1 VKFISDKYLIRKM
14 PKIKNDEKILQQSEA
29 KETKEEQKKEPT
41 IAVPEAEKRYTKAQ
55 IRRKLTYAKKTNL
68 KKYERL
74 MRKYRDYHPSD
85 DEEEE
90 EEEDKT
96 TFLLTDDEYDKIK
109 KALSADF
116 KEKQIETLQ
125 KLFDNE
131 SLLANVINFF
141 KDRAQLKDE

>member
-1 VKFISDKYLIRKM
+1 MSKSKKEE
-14 PKIKNDEKILQQSEA
+14 KNLKQFET
-29 KETKEEQKKEPT
+29 KETKIEQKKDPT
-41 IAVPEAEKRYTKAQ
+41 IAIPEAEKHYTKQQ
-55 IRRKLTYAKKTNL
+55 IRRKLTYAKKTNI

-74 MRKYRDYHPSD
+74 MKTYRDYHPSD
-85 DEEEE
+85 NESDEDI
-90 EEEDKT
+90 EEDVKT

-109 KALSADF
+109 KALSVDF
-116 KEKQIETLQ
+116 NEKQIEKLQ